1 MNNKPTPC
9 QNKFA
14 TGQVQLS
21 PNSLNLYYECPFC
34 FWLEKRM
41 GIKRPQPYPYALNS
55 AVDILLK
62 EEFDKYRK
70 KRELHPLLVAYNI
83 PAKLFPNQ
91 KLLDE
96 WRNNR
101 KGIRYY
107 DAELDATLFGAVD
120 DVLEFSDGKLAP
132 MDYKSTGSK
141 TANVYDRFQLQMDVY
156 TFLLE
161 KNGYKTIRKGCLAF
175 YVVDKENGFNDRL
188 PFKKEII
195 TIDTDSSYVQ
205 GLFAEAVTFLRN
217 DAPSAHSQ
225 DCKYGQW
232 FIQATN
238 FNLN

>member
-1 MNNKPTPC
+1 MNNKPI
-9 QNKFA
+9 
-14 TGQVQLS
+14 QLS
-21 PNSLNLYYECPFC
+21 PNSLNLYYECPLC
-34 FWLEKRM
+34 FWLDKRQ
-41 GIKRPQPYPYALNS
+41 GIKRPPPFPYALNA
-55 AVDILLK
+55 AVDVLLK

-70 KRELHPLLVAYNI
+70 KRELHPLLVAHNI

-96 WRNNR
+96 WRNNL

-120 DVLEFSDGKLAP
+120 DILEFSDGKLAP

-141 TANVYDRFQLQMDVY
+141 VANVYDRFQIQMDIY

-175 YVVDKENGFNDRL
+175 YVVDKENGFDDKL

-195 TIDTDSSYVQ
+195 MIDTDPSYVQ
-205 GLFAEAVTFLRN
+205 GLFREAVGLLRG
-217 DAPSAHSQ
+217 DAPSAHHP
-225 DCKYGQW
+225 DCQYGQW
-232 FIQATN
+232 LKDASN
-238 FNLN
+238 F